1 MTLSHWLNQITQ
13 RIEPDSRRPR
23 SRQEQILQ
31 DPYYRFQS
39 IAEVQEAAALGV
51 TIDANRATVDDWL
64 RLPGLS
70 IHQAKLL
77 YGLNQGGVQFHCL
90 EDLAAALNVSVAHL
104 KPLSPILRFYYY
116 DPDGVETIPALNA
129 NQATIAQLT
138 KIPGVDLFLARAIVE
153 QRSVHGPY
161 RNLVELQRRLNLP
174 ATLTAELMH
183 YLRFSG

>member
-1 MTLSHWLNQITQ
+1 MPLSHWLAQLTQ
-13 RIEPDSRRPR
+13 RIEPDSRRPP
-23 SRQEQILQ
+23 SRRVQMLQ

-77 YGLNQGGVQFHCL
+77 HGLIQAGVQFHCL
-90 EDLAAALNVSVAHL
+90 EDLAAALSVPVAHL
-104 KPLSPILRFYYY
+104 KPLALILRFYYY
-116 DPDGVETIPALNA
+116 DPDGVETIQTLNA

-138 KIPGVDLFLARAIVE
+138 KIPGVDLFLARAMVE
-153 QRSVHGPY
+153 QRSAHGPY
-161 RNLVELQRRLNLP
+161 RNLVDLQRRLNLP

-183 YLRFSG
+183 YLHF

>member
-1 MTLSHWLNQITQ
+1 MPLSHWLTQLTQ
-13 RIEPDSRRPR
+13 RIEPDSRRPP
-23 SRQEQILQ
+23 SRRVQMLQ

-77 YGLNQGGVQFHCL
+77 HGLIQAGVQFHCL
-90 EDLAAALNVSVAHL
+90 EDLAAALSVPVAHL
-104 KPLSPILRFYYY
+104 KPLAPILRFYYY
-116 DPDGVETIPALNA
+116 DPDSVETIQTLNA

-138 KIPGVDLFLARAIVE
+138 KIPGVDLFLARAMVE
-153 QRSVHGPY
+153 QRSAHGPY
-161 RNLVELQRRLNLP
+161 RNLVDLQRRLNLP

-183 YLRFSG
+183 YLHF